1 MPKPLINQY
10 FCAPKYGNGHKSCGK
25 RYSLLPHTKRR
36 YIVCF
41 VFSVAYLHVYIN
53 QFWRKRKMKTNTKRF
68 EKNMPHCH
76 RCTSEAYQQA
86 HTSRAYPGML
96 QLEHRWAWQRSDKIL
111 LLLPCFPFCV
121 NRRAR
126 GRMPPQQALGALCK
140 VTNFMQDNPL
150 MRQFWGKSVHKW
162 ADLFLSFFQLYFN
175 RFCCYIDIF
184 YTKWYNFYRISHKFS
199 PTVEV

>member
-1 MPKPLINQY
+1 MVTGINHVANVILRCHARNDDISYVSY
-10 FCAPKYGNGHKSCGK
+10 FLWHIYNFIS
-25 RYSLLPHTKRR
+25 
-36 YIVCF
+36 
-41 VFSVAYLHVYIN
+41 IN
-53 QFWRKRKMKTNTKRF
+53 SGEKVKLKTNTKRF

-76 RCTSEAYQQA
+76 RCVSEAYQQA

-126 GRMPPQQALGALCK
+126 GRMPPQRALGALCK

-162 ADLFLSFFQLYFN
+162 ADLFSSFFQLYFN

-184 YTKWYNFYRISHKFS
+184 YTKWYNFYRISRKFS

>member
-25 RYSLLPHTKRR
+25 SYSLLPHTKRR

-126 GRMPPQQALGALCK
+126 GRMPPQRACRWICAMLQILYGIIRWCG
-140 VTNFMQDNPL
+140 NFEA
-150 MRQFWGKSVHKW
+150 S
-162 ADLFLSFFQLYFN
+162 LFIYEQTCFHHFSAIFFRIITLYCEIYAF
-175 RFCCYIDIF
+175 I
-184 YTKWYNFYRISHKFS
+184 
-199 PTVEV
+199 V

>member
-10 FCAPKYGNGHKSCGK
+10 FCVPEYGIGQKLCGK
-25 RYSLLPHTKRR
+25 SYSPLPHTKRR

-41 VFSVAYLHVYIN
+41 VFSVAYLQLYFN
-53 QFWRKRKMKTNTKRF
+53 QFSRKSKAKNKYETVW
-68 EKNMPHCH
+68 KNMPHCH
-76 RCTSEAYQQA
+76 RCVSEASQQA

-126 GRMPPQQALGALCK
+126 GRMPPQRAPGALCK
-140 VTNFMQDNPL
+140 ATNFMRDNPL
-150 MRQFWGKSVHKW
+150 MRQFQGKFVHKW
-162 ADLFLSFFQLYFN
+162 ADLFSSFFQLYFN
-175 RFCCYIDIF
+175 RFCCDIDIF
-184 YTKWYNFYRISHKFS
+184 SAKWYNFYRISRKFS

>member
-1 MPKPLINQY
+1 MWQKWFSIATHETTIY
-10 FCAPKYGNGHKSCGK
+10 RMFRIFCGIFTCLYQSILEKKKNENKYETVWKK
-25 RYSLLPHTKRR
+25 YATLPQMRQRGIPAERIHSTRQ
-36 YIVCF
+36 
-41 VFSVAYLHVYIN
+41 SA
-53 QFWRKRKMKTNTKRF
+53 
-68 EKNMPHCH
+68 
-76 RCTSEAYQQA
+76 
-86 HTSRAYPGML
+86 
-96 QLEHRWAWQRSDKIL
+96 HRWAWQRSAKIL

-140 VTNFMQDNPL
+140 VTNFIQDNPL
-150 MRQFWGKSVHKW
+150 LRRFWGKSVHKW
-162 ADLFLSFFQLYFN
+162 ADLFSSFFQLYFN